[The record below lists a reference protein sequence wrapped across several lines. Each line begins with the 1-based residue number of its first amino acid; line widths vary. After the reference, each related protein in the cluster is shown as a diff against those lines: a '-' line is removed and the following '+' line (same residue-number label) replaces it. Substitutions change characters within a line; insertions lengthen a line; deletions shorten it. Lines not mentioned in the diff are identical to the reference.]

1 MSNNQSHITI
11 RQANGSDI
19 EALARLAELDSA
31 AIPQQPLLVAL
42 ADGELQAAMSTADGA
57 AIADPFA
64 HTAELVAMLRIEAGV
79 TPQTAPGL
87 RAYRRLWPRPPKP
100 AGATRPSA
108 PSIPGFPV
116 IPGNT
121 L

>member
-19 EALARLAELDSA
+19 GALARLAALDSA
-31 AIPQQPLLVAL
+31 AMPPQPLLVAF
-42 ADGELQAAMSTADGA
+42 ADGELQAAVSMVDGA
-57 AIADPFA
+57 VIADPFA

-79 TPQTAPGL
+79 GVEPARGM
-87 RAYRRLWPRPPKP
+87 RAYRRLWPSSPKP
-100 AGATRPSA
+100 AAPRPSS

>member
-11 RQANGSDI
+11 RQANGSDTR
-19 EALARLAELDSA
+19 ALARLAELDSA

-42 ADGELQAAMSTADGA
+42 ADGELQAAMSMTDGA
-57 AIADPFA
+57 AVADPFA
-64 HTAELVAMLRIEAGV
+64 HSAEMVAMLRIEAGMS
-79 TPQTAPGL
+79 TQPANGL

-100 AGATRPSA
+100 AAARPSA